1 MISNFLTA
9 EIATGL
15 REEFSG
21 VFVGEPQDSERI
33 TSPAILLA
41 MRSESVVGSPLGRG
55 NLTVTACSQ
64 ADETTPAEHAT
75 FVSNVDTFM
84 RSISITS
91 NVVSLLGI
99 VAVSDEAAHAERH
112 WQTPL
117 QYIVG
122 FSPK

>member
-1 MISNFLTA
+1 MIGGFLTTAIA
-9 EIATGL
+9 EALQI
-15 REEFSG
+15 EFPD

-33 TSPAILLA
+33 TSPAILLQ
-41 MRSESVVGSPLGRG
+41 MRSDSVTGSPLGRG
-55 NLTVTACSQ
+55 TLIVTPCSQ
-64 ADETTPAEHAT
+64 ADETTPSNHIS
-75 FVSNVDTFM
+75 FVSAVDSFM

-91 NVVSLLGI
+91 EIVQLAGI
-99 VAVSDEAAHAERH
+99 VAISDDSGHAERH